1 MFVDL
6 LCFHTYY
13 NCYTVQWLAFLFT
26 HQTYFC
32 YEADAVW
39 RAFYRLTQFLHQRYV
54 WDIYISYSH
63 LQMEKL
69 KSWNTEI
76 SFFKVIARLW
86 TQAIW
91 LLNALNLL
99 YPISC
104 RHVFPC
110 FIWLCLIF
118 FFLRFYLFTR
128 DTHRERQRQEEGE
141 AGSMH
146 GARCGTRFRDSR
158 ITPWAEGRCY
168 ATEPP
173 RDPRLILFQWSHR
186 GLVLDELSLNSSL
199 LVSLPLVSISSL
211 SPGTSP
217 ESHRCRRLNFKT
229 IQTELIILLQTH
241 PPVSPAKWPC
251 QHPPVTQDR
260 GRSQTERIS

>member
-1 MFVDL
+1 MLWYLSITNYFQLMFVDL

-99 YPISC
+99 HPPSPHLFPPDVQSC
-104 RHVFPC
+104 PPT
-110 FIWLCLIF
+110 F
-118 FFLRFYLFTR
+118 FFSF
-128 DTHRERQRQEEGE
+128 
-141 AGSMH
+141 
-146 GARCGTRFRDSR
+146 ARLT
-158 ITPWAEGRCY
+158 
-168 ATEPP
+168 
-173 RDPRLILFQWSHR
+173 
-186 GLVLDELSLNSSL
+186 LSLCHWPNIFYFLWNL
-199 LVSLPLVSISSL
+199 LNLFSRSGSCLCPGWLV
-211 SPGTSP
+211 GVGMAT
-217 ESHRCRRLNFKT
+217 
-229 IQTELIILLQTH
+229 
-241 PPVSPAKWPC
+241 
-251 QHPPVTQDR
+251 
-260 GRSQTERIS
+260 